1 MDNNLVQKL
10 IEIRRKSNRPF
21 EITVQGV
28 SMLPV
33 LKQGDVITI
42 QKQGNYKIGDILVF
56 NYKNNELLV
65 HRLLMI
71 KNNKYYCK
79 GDNAF
84 RLEDIK
90 SEQIVGKALSKV
102 SNGKSDEIRCSKLK
116 LKVICYFSI
125 QINKVF
131 VKSRYNIEK
140 AKLSFY
146 YKIFDF
152 LYLSK

>member
-1 MDNNLVQKL
+1 MDNNVVKKL
-10 IEIRRKSNRPF
+10 IEIRRKSYRPF

-33 LKQGDVITI
+33 LKHGDVITI
-42 QKQGNYKIGDILVF
+42 QKQDNYRIGDILVF
-56 NYKNNELLV
+56 TYKSNELLV

-79 GDNAF
+79 GDNAL

-90 SEQIVGKALSKV
+90 HEQIVGKVLSKV
-102 SNGKSDEIRCSKLK
+102 YNEKSDEIRCSKLK
-116 LKVICYFSI
+116 LKIICYFSL

-140 AKLSFY
+140 TKESFY
-146 YKIFDF
+146 YKISDF